1 MTPAL
6 VLRCALR
13 DWRAGELRLLLAALL
28 LAVGAVSAISLFV
41 DRLQRALV
49 AESTSFLGADRV
61 IDSSRAIPPRFREL
75 AAQYGLKQTDVVTFP
90 SMVSAATATASA
102 ESRDRTPSQDG
113 SPSEDGAPLKDGAPS
128 IAIDGVADRARLAS
142 VKAVGESYPLR
153 GVLRIAE
160 EPFTAG
166 EVTDAVPRPGEAWLD
181 SRLLPA
187 LGVDIGDS
195 VTVGYADFVVT
206 AVLTGE
212 PDRGGNFFEFAPRL
226 LMRSEDV
233 PATGVI
239 QPGSRIGY
247 RLALAGNDG
256 DLAAMKDAIEEELAP
271 NYRWRSIRD
280 ANESIDR
287 ALERAES
294 FLLLGGL
301 LAVLLAGIAV
311 ALSANRYARRHFDQ
325 VGVLKTLGASPKE
338 IQWFY
343 IGVLF
348 VIGVVGAFL
357 GMVLGAVVHLGIVR
371 AIGGFLPVTL
381 PMPGPRPLFIGLMTG
396 FICLL
401 AFALPPLL
409 GLKNISP
416 MRVIRRDLVAGVAPA
431 ITYGFATVG
440 SLGLL
445 IWYSGDLFLT
455 FWALLGA
462 VVAGGSFATLALLL
476 LRGGR
481 VLGMQA
487 RSTWR
492 LALAGLQRRYRENVA
507 QIMIFGLAIMLLL
520 IMFLVRTALIDEW
533 RAQIPEDTP
542 NHFVM
547 NVAADEADSVA
558 AMLAANADSQDE
570 LFPMIRGRISA
581 VNDTPA
587 REWRRQMREQRG
599 GDGRGPGPGIRSE
612 RNLTFAATLPENN
625 VVVAGEWWHEPTD
638 QPSISL
644 EDDYAED
651 LGLGLGDVI
660 TFDIGG
666 LPLAATVTNLRK
678 VEWDSLQPNF
688 FIIFSPSSLDGYPAT
703 YMTSFFLPLE
713 KKAFLNELLAAH
725 PTITVIE
732 VDAIIAQVRRIIDR
746 VTQAVELVLYLV
758 LAAGALVLIA
768 SIQSSRDQ
776 RLKEHALLRALG
788 GTRRLISGALAT
800 EFAVLGAFAGIVAV
814 VGAEVTVYALNSQV
828 FELGTPLHPWL
839 WVAGPALGT
848 SLIALVGYLGTRKL
862 VHSPPATVLREV

>member
-1 MTPAL
+1 MTLSL
-6 VLRCALR
+6 VLRCAAR

-41 DRLQRALV
+41 DRLQRALI

-61 IDSSRAIPPRFREL
+61 IDSSQEIPARFREL
-75 AAQYGLKQTDVVTFP
+75 AKRQGLKQTDVVTFP
-90 SMVSAATATASA
+90 SMVFAAKTAQT
-102 ESRDRTPSQDG
+102 ESGVSTIRPLAQGEPVPDRS
-113 SPSEDGAPLKDGAPS
+113 L
-128 IAIDGVADRARLAS
+128 LAS
-142 VKAVGESYPLR
+142 VKAVGSEYPLR

-160 EPFTAG
+160 RPFATG
-166 EVTDAVPRPGEAWLD
+166 EVTDAVPRPGEVWLD

-187 LGVDIGDS
+187 LGVAVGDR
-195 VTVGYADFVVT
+195 VTVGYADFTVA
-206 AVLTGE
+206 AVLTAE
-212 PDRGGNFFEFAPRL
+212 PDRGGSFFEFAPRL
-226 LMRSEDV
+226 LMRAEDV
-233 PATGVI
+233 PATRVV
-239 QPGSRIGY
+239 QPGSRIAY
-247 RLALAGNDG
+247 RLALAGDDG
-256 DLAAMKDAIEEELAP
+256 DLAALKTAIEDELSP

-280 ANESIDR
+280 ANESISR

-325 VGVLKTLGASPKE
+325 VGVLKTLGATPGE

-348 VIGVVGAFL
+348 VIGIAGALL
-357 GMVLGAVVHLGIVR
+357 GMALGAIVHLGIVR
-371 AIGGFLPVTL
+371 AIGSFLPVTL
-381 PMPGPRPLFIGLMTG
+381 PMPGVRPLFVGLVTG

-409 GLKNISP
+409 GLKKISP
-416 MRVIRRDLVAGVAPA
+416 MRVIRRDLAAGVGPA
-431 ITYGFATVG
+431 VTYSCAIAG

-455 FWALLGA
+455 IWALLGA
-462 VVAGGSFATLALLL
+462 VVAGGSFALLALLL

-533 RAQIPEDTP
+533 RAQIPENTP

-547 NVAADEADSVA
+547 NVAADEAEAVG
-558 AMLAANADSQDE
+558 AMLKANTAYDDE
-570 LFPMIRGRISA
+570 LFPMIRGRITA

-587 REWRRQMREQRG
+587 REWRRQVRENRG
-599 GDGRGPGPGIRSE
+599 SDGRGRGPGIRGE

-625 VVVAGEWWHEPTD
+625 VVVEGEWWDGPTD

-644 EDDYAED
+644 EDEYAED
-651 LGLGLGDVI
+651 LGIGVGDVI
-660 TFDIGG
+660 AFDIGA
-666 LPLAATVTNLRK
+666 LPLTATVTNLRR

-688 FIIFSPSSLDGYPAT
+688 FIIFSPGSLDGYPAT
-703 YMTSFFLPLE
+703 YMTSFFLTAAQ
-713 KKAFLNELLAAH
+713 KAFLNELLSAH

-758 LAAGALVLIA
+758 LAAGVLVLIA

-776 RLKEHALLRALG
+776 RLQEHALLRALG

-814 VGAEVTVYALNSQV
+814 IGAEITVYALNSQV

-848 SLIALVGYLGTRKL
+848 TMIAAVGYLGTRKL